1 MSLVN
6 NLTELLTPAVTQ
18 AGFVLEEVTVT
29 PVGKRRLVAVVV
41 DCEDRNPSLDEV
53 TVVSKEVS
61 AILDNYTQMGEMPFT
76 LEVTTPGID
85 RPLTLGRHWKKNIGR
100 LVKITPKTGEKYI
113 GRIASVN
120 DNAVTIEIKGKES
133 EISFAEI
140 SRAQIEVELNGEIQT
155 SPNLCALIPAGLL
168 TTSSALVDCRG
179 VGLQLEMT
187 TRYKLLFKEAKA
199 LLME

>member
-29 PVGKRRLVAVVV
+29 PIGKRRLVAVVV

-61 AILDNYTQMGEMPFT
+61 AILDSYTQMGEMPFT

-100 LVKITPKTGEKYI
+100 LVKITPKTGDKYI
-113 GRIASVN
+113 GRIASVK

-140 SRAQIEVELNGEIQT
+140 SRAQIEVEFN
-155 SPNLCALIPAGLL
+155 
-168 TTSSALVDCRG
+168 R
-179 VGLQLEMT
+179 
-187 TRYKLLFKEAKA
+187 KEVK
-199 LLME
+199 

>member
-6 NLTELLTPAVTQ
+6 NLTELLTPAVTR

-29 PVGKRRLVAVVV
+29 PVGKRRLIAVVV

-113 GRIASVN
+113 GRIASVK

-140 SRAQIEVELNGEIQT
+140 SRAQIEVEFN
-155 SPNLCALIPAGLL
+155 
-168 TTSSALVDCRG
+168 R
-179 VGLQLEMT
+179 
-187 TRYKLLFKEAKA
+187 KEVK
-199 LLME
+199 

>member
-113 GRIASVN
+113 GRIASVK

-140 SRAQIEVELNGEIQT
+140 SRAQIEVEFN
-155 SPNLCALIPAGLL
+155 
-168 TTSSALVDCRG
+168 R
-179 VGLQLEMT
+179 
-187 TRYKLLFKEAKA
+187 KEVK
-199 LLME
+199 

>member
-6 NLTELLTPAVTQ
+6 TLTELLTPAVTR

-29 PVGKRRLVAVVV
+29 PVGKRRLVSVVV

-113 GRIASVN
+113 GRIASVK
-120 DNAVTIEIKGKES
+120 DNAATIEMKGKES

-140 SRAQIEVELNGEIQT
+140 SRAQIEVEFN
-155 SPNLCALIPAGLL
+155 
-168 TTSSALVDCRG
+168 R
-179 VGLQLEMT
+179 
-187 TRYKLLFKEAKA
+187 KEVK
-199 LLME
+199 

>member
-113 GRIASVN
+113 GRIASVKN
-120 DNAVTIEIKGKES
+120 NAVTIEMKGKES

-140 SRAQIEVELNGEIQT
+140 SRAQIEVEFN
-155 SPNLCALIPAGLL
+155 
-168 TTSSALVDCRG
+168 R
-179 VGLQLEMT
+179 
-187 TRYKLLFKEAKA
+187 KEVK
-199 LLME
+199 

>member
-85 RPLTLGRHWKKNIGR
+85 RPLTQGRHWKKNVGR

-120 DNAVTIEIKGKES
+120 DNAVTNEIKGKES

-140 SRAQIEVELNGEIQT
+140 SRAQIEVEFN
-155 SPNLCALIPAGLL
+155 
-168 TTSSALVDCRG
+168 R
-179 VGLQLEMT
+179 
-187 TRYKLLFKEAKA
+187 KEVK
-199 LLME
+199 

>member
-6 NLTELLTPAVTQ
+6 NITELLTPAVTR
-18 AGFVLEEVTVT
+18 AGFVLEEVSVT
-29 PVGKRRLVAVVV
+29 PIGKRRLVAVVV

-113 GRIASVN
+113 GRIASVKE
-120 DNAVTIEIKGKES
+120 DGVTVEIKGKES
-133 EISFAEI
+133 EISFEEI
-140 SRAQIEVELNGEIQT
+140 SRAQIEVEFN
-155 SPNLCALIPAGLL
+155 
-168 TTSSALVDCRG
+168 R
-179 VGLQLEMT
+179 
-187 TRYKLLFKEAKA
+187 KEVK
-199 LLME
+199 

>member
-6 NLTELLTPAVTQ
+6 NLTELLTPAITR

-113 GRIASVN
+113 GRIASVK

-140 SRAQIEVELNGEIQT
+140 SRAQIEVEFN
-155 SPNLCALIPAGLL
+155 
-168 TTSSALVDCRG
+168 R
-179 VGLQLEMT
+179 
-187 TRYKLLFKEAKA
+187 KEVK
-199 LLME
+199 